1 MNNLIQENLNLK
13 CETFTGYTIDNIAF
27 LQLHRDFLLRTE
39 NLNERDQVLEY
50 LENVSTSSSIKLL
63 IVAGAPDAKGKDE
76 FFEFFKNFYD
86 RGMDIALIHRMFNF
100 VDQLTLKLAE
110 LEKFTIYINTGNVL
124 TTYLNI
130 GLACDYR
137 ILEDTAIIQNP
148 GIEMGL
154 AAKGGGGY
162 FLPRLIG
169 PEQAWNVMLSDKDI
183 TAFEAIGIGLI
194 HEIAPSEHLKKIA
207 FCRAEKY
214 AQKPSSALSII
225 KQLMYFSIRDF
236 TQYLEY
242 EDKLL
247 MNTVSSRKFWEK
259 MKQA

>member
-50 LENVSTSSSIKLL
+50 LENVSTSNSIKLL

-86 RGMDIALIHRMFNF
+86 RGMDIALIYRMFNF
-100 VDQLTLKLAE
+100 VDQLVLKLAE
-110 LEKFTIYINTGNVL
+110 LEKFTIYINSGNVL
-124 TTYLNI
+124 ATFLNI
-130 GLACDYR
+130 GLVCDYR
-137 ILEDTAIIQNP
+137 ILTDSAVIQNP

-162 FLPRLIG
+162 FLPLLVG
-169 PEQAWNVMLSDKDI
+169 QEQAWNVMLSEKDI
-183 TAFEAIGIGLI
+183 TAFEAIGMGLI
-194 HEIAPSEHLKKIA
+194 HEIAPSEHLAEIA
-207 FCRAEKY
+207 FCRAEQY
-214 AQKPSSALSII
+214 AQKPASALSIV
-225 KQLMYFSIRDF
+225 KQLMHFSIRDF

-247 MNTVSSRKFWEK
+247 INIIQEL
-259 MKQA
+259 